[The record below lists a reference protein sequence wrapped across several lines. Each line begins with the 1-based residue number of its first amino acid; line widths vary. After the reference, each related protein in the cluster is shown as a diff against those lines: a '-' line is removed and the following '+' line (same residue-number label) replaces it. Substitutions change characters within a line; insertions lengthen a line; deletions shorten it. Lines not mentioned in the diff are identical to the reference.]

1 MKCAICLTEIES
13 TEQGINEDWIPY
25 FYEGE
30 KEHGP
35 ACPSCFEQF
44 LVQGADGE
52 IDLKEEYQGKMTYSD
67 GDYADKLKDD
77 MDDERILVGIF
88 LPAPEEET
96 H

>member
-13 TEQGINEDWIPY
+13 TEQGITESWVPY
-25 FYEGE
+25 FYEGQQ
-30 KEHGP
+30 EHGP

-44 LVQGADGE
+44 LVQGTDGE
-52 IDLKEEYQGKMTYSD
+52 VEVKPEYQGKFTYSD
-67 GDYADKLKDD
+67 GDYADKDD